1 MLITLL
7 AQLKFWLFPH
17 FYFRYL
23 LFILEVK
30 VEIKKEE
37 PEPVDDQQQDNHK
50 SEHPSEQED
59 TAQSD
64 QVKVEGEKG
73 GHYSRKRPYEESR
86 SYSYYEHREEKR

>member
-1 MLITLL
+1 ML
-7 AQLKFWLFPH
+7 ARLKYWVFPH
-17 FYFRYL
+17 SYNL

-37 PEPVDDQQQDNHK
+37 EPEPVGDQQQDNHK
-50 SEHPSEQED
+50 SEHPSGQED